1 MGFLSTRNTEI
12 SRHTRIRVCLD
23 VRMMNRVSLR
33 FVLLVIAV
41 SALFLCLFLQ
51 HKSSSRLTAP
61 DFETD
66 FVTPQLF
73 NKRCC
78 DVSSGVSLSKLCR
91 PQEAG
96 WSRSP
101 FSALAANCTCR
112 DFVYCRLV
120 VVTALSSNH
129 LDEAQDMV
137 ASIQTFLPQTKII
150 VYDLG
155 LTTKE
160 RSEFSKLCNVEVRQ
174 FAFERY
180 PTHVSS
186 LRKFAWK
193 PLIVQEVAS
202 QHEVILYGDASL
214 RMIGPDIHSAFDRLA
229 VLPFLSG
236 SPHHY
241 IIISMTHEGM
251 IEYLN
256 YPPSREE
263 MSTVHGVEA
272 NSFLLWVN
280 NVTRSKLLN
289 PWVDCALSGEDCI
302 SPPDTKPDGCSY
314 FWFYVHWW
322 SWDGRYINC
331 HRFDQS
337 ALNIILEREFGPG
350 VWSQAINTSVSSS
363 LWRINR
369 HQTQTYR
376 VVKCTR

>member
-1 MGFLSTRNTEI
+1 MKKFRLVLVLIALFVTLCIFLLEHES
-12 SRHTRIRVCLD
+12 IRQLAPE
-23 VRMMNRVSLR
+23 
-33 FVLLVIAV
+33 FYAV
-41 SALFLCLFLQ
+41 S
-51 HKSSSRLTAP
+51 
-61 DFETD
+61 
-66 FVTPQLF
+66 PQIVV
-73 NKRCC
+73 KRQRCC

-91 PQEAG
+91 AHAQEAG
-96 WSRSP
+96 WSLIIHGDAYQKDLMRE
-101 FSALAANCTCR
+101 NCTCR

-129 LDEAQDMV
+129 FDEAQDMV
-137 ASIQTFLPQTKII
+137 ASMQTFLPQTKII

-160 RSEFSKLCNVEVRQ
+160 KSEFSKLCNVEVRQ

-193 PLIVQEVAS
+193 PLIVEAVAS

-214 RMIGPDIHSAFDRLA
+214 RMIGPDIHSAFGRLA
-229 VLPFLSG
+229 AFPFLSG
-236 SPHHY
+236 SPHRR
-241 IIISMTHEGM
+241 IIISMTHDGT

-302 SPPDTKPDGCSY
+302 SPPDTIPDGCSN
-314 FWFYVHWW
+314 FWYYVHWW

-363 LWRINR
+363 LWRITR
-369 HQTQTYR
+369 HPTHMCR
-376 VVKCTR
+376 VVKCN